1 MSLPIP
7 LDLLLACIEAASTTR
22 PAERGATRMDDRYAY
37 CSLPPVPPREFPAG
51 TDPARAEAI
60 VVNESKWV
68 NHTVLHYYFFDTET
82 DGEHVFLADGSR
94 QWRPWT
100 TDKAH
105 QDVVRNAFD
114 RWKAQGIGLEF
125 VEVSSRD
132 EAEIRVGFMQGDGS
146 WSYLGRQ
153 ILDRGAN
160 ERTMNFGWD
169 LLAAPRE
176 ADTALHEI
184 GHTLGLPHEHQN
196 PNAGIVWDEERV
208 YADLGGPPNNWPR
221 DKTHWNI
228 LRKIEPD
235 TVQGSN
241 WDADSIMHY
250 PFPAGL
256 ILRPERYRTQPLR
269 PAGGLSARDLAWVR
283 AFYPATDDAELPEL
297 LPFQSRELAILP
309 GQQRDLVLRPTATRR
324 YTLQTFGVS
333 DTVMVL
339 FERADG
345 QLRYQAGD
353 DDSGEDRNATLQL
366 KLFQGREY
374 VLRVRLYFSQGS
386 GETAVMMW

>member
-1 MSLPIP
+1 VPPVDETYS
-7 LDLLLACIEAASTTR
+7 
-22 PAERGATRMDDRYAY
+22 Y
-37 CSLPPVPPREFPAG
+37 CSLPPVAPRELPAG
-51 TDPARAEAI
+51 MDPARVEAI
-60 VVNESKWV
+60 LVNESKWV
-68 NHTVLHYYFFDTET
+68 NHTVLHYYFFDRET
-82 DGEHVFLADGSR
+82 DGEHVFLADGTS

-114 RWKAQGIGLEF
+114 HWKAQGIGLEF
-125 VEVSSRD
+125 VEVTSRD
-132 EAEIRVGFMQGDGS
+132 EAEIRVGFMDGDGA

-153 ILDRGAN
+153 ILDRGVN

-169 LLAAPRE
+169 LLRAPRE

-196 PNAGIVWDEERV
+196 PNAGIVWDEEKV
-208 YADLGGPPNNWPR
+208 YTTLGGPPNNWSR
-221 DKTHWNI
+221 DKTQWNI

-241 WDADSIMHY
+241 WDPDSIMEY

-256 ILRPERYRTQPLR
+256 ILQPEKYRTQPLR
-269 PAGGLSARDLAWVR
+269 PGGGLSARDPSWVR
-283 AFYPATDDAELPEL
+283 AFYPGEQAQELPEL

-309 GQQRDLVLRPTATRR
+309 GQQRDFVLRPTATRQ
-324 YTLQTFGVS
+324 YTLQTFGAS

-374 VLRVRLYFSQGS
+374 VVRVRLYFSQGS